1 LKMIRNPAPFRR
13 VGGMVGRTLLGLSAA
28 ALAMAAKWPG
38 NAPDAGVFAAALAR
52 SGVSAPI
59 ARAETAVPSRPE
71 LPRLAVEIA
80 DRVSAAGG
88 DRAAEPVEVDA
99 PAASPA
105 DSKPDG
111 APPISPAEGNVLDD
125 PDSPDGDEA
134 PDPDGGASGDEGPG
148 SAEPHPFGFDE
159 PEPVPPSGSGPD
171 SPLRPFADDPEA
183 PVDFEAPDFG
193 DDALPSDSMP
203 PLVEYAAGR
212 LSIQAEG
219 EPLGAVLAELRDL
232 AGVEIDGLN
241 PRRDEP
247 LFFRADH
254 VPVERALKRL
264 MRHLKE
270 TNFAFEYSRTR
281 LRRISVFPAGR
292 TEAVARV
299 PDPPAS
305 DAPETADRRRAVR
318 VVNIHEG
325 TQAEILDL
333 QRGDLIVEYDGRPI
347 ASAQE
352 LVEAVKE
359 RSPEQ
364 IVQMT
369 VVRDGLPFPVSLNG
383 GLIGI
388 NILTVNVPEE
398 IPGR

>member
-1 LKMIRNPAPFRR
+1 MIRNPAPFRR
-13 VGGMVGRTLLGLSAA
+13 VGGMVGRTLLGLSVA
-28 ALAMAAKWPG
+28 ALAMAGKWPG

-71 LPRLAVEIA
+71 LPRLAVEIG
-80 DRVSAAGG
+80 DRVSADDG

-99 PAASPA
+99 PAGTPDASPA
-105 DSKPDG
+105 DSTPDG
-111 APPISPAEGNVLDD
+111 ASPISPADGNVLDD
-125 PDSPDGDEA
+125 PGSPDRG
-134 PDPDGGASGDEGPG
+134 EGPD
-148 SAEPHPFGFDE
+148 FG
-159 PEPVPPSGSGPD
+159 GW
-171 SPLRPFADDPEA
+171 
-183 PVDFEAPDFG
+183 DFG
-193 DDALPSDSMP
+193 DDALPLDSMP
-203 PLVEYAAGR
+203 PLVEYSAGR

-219 EPLGAVLAELRDL
+219 EPLGAVLAELREL

-247 LFFRADH
+247 LFFRADR

-270 TNFAFEYSRTR
+270 TNFAFEYTRTR
-281 LRRISVFPAGR
+281 LHRISVFPAGR
-292 TEAVARV
+292 TEVVARV
-299 PDPPAS
+299 PDPPA
-305 DAPETADRRRAVR
+305 AVGPETADRGRAVR

-347 ASAQE
+347 VSARE

-369 VVRDGLPFPVSLNG
+369 VVRDGLSFPVSLNG

-398 IPGR
+398 ILGR